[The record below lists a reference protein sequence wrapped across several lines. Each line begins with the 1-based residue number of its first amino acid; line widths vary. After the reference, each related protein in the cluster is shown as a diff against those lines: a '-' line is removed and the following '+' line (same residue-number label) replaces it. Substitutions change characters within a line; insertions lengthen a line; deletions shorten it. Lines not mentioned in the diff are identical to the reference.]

1 VRREIPNDAAR
12 VAQLRAGQVDMIV
25 RVPAADVATLEK
37 DPAFQVVRQ
46 ETVYV
51 FNIELDFREKS
62 PQVSAKDGSPLPQN
76 PFRDPRVREAV
87 DLAIDRPALAEIAM
101 EGLGKPVT
109 QMVTSNIFG
118 HNPALPELKPN
129 VEKARALMKEAGYAN
144 GFRVTFSF
152 TNDRLP
158 GDRAV
163 GTAVAQMLARI
174 GLDVNAAGQ
183 PAAVLF
189 PARTRGDLSMVMS
202 GWGTLT
208 GEAHYTL
215 SSVGHSNDPQRRFG
229 AFNWRGYANP
239 KLDKLIQDAAVEIDE
254 GKRKKLLQEA
264 NAEFMRERVS
274 LPLVSI
280 STAWALRKDR
290 VKLERARTDE
300 DTLAMDI
307 APAK

>member
-1 VRREIPNDAAR
+1 
-12 VAQLRAGQVDMIV
+12 MIV

-37 DPAFQVVRQ
+37 DAAFQVVRQ

-109 QMVTSNIFG
+109 QMVTANIFG
-118 HNPALPELKPN
+118 HDPALPELKPN

-183 PAAVLF
+183 PAAVVF

-290 VKLERARTDE
+290 VKLERSRTDE